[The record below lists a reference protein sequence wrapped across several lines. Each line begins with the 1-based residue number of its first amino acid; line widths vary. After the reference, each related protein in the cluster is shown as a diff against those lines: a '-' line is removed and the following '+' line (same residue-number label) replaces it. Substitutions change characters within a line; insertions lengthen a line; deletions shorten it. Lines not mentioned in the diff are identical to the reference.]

1 MDEIVIYLIFWGL
14 PVLSVI
20 WFCVSLVNFL
30 RADKQDLKL
39 RKKRKI
45 LLIISSILMVI
56 FVGGVIAI
64 IIAISQAMAH
74 M

>member
-1 MDEIVIYLIFWGL
+1 MEILIYLLFWGL
-14 PVLSVI
+14 PALSVL
-20 WFCVSLVNFL
+20 WFCVSLINFL
-30 RADKQDLKL
+30 RTDKQDLEL

-56 FVGGVIAI
+56 FVGGLIAI